1 MVRCRSQAAAPVQ
14 TTTPSGSQQYPTL
27 TQHNDFEKFLT
38 TAMNHIILKDRD
50 ITVMGILNLTPD
62 SYFAESRCMGADG
75 NIDLGQV
82 REKIR
87 KMFADGAGIVDIG
100 ACSTRPGAELP
111 DEDEEWRRLSVL
123 MPVLRKE
130 FPGGIFSVDTF
141 RSGIVRKCF
150 EAIGNFIVNDIS
162 AGEDD
167 PKMLETVGKLGLTYV
182 AMHKKGTPSDMQERC
197 SYGDVTE
204 DVLAYFRDFAVRADN
219 AGITDWILDPGF
231 GFAKTVEQN
240 WQLMREL
247 DRFSGQGRKVLV
259 GISRKSMIYK
269 ALGITPEE
277 ALPQTQAAH
286 LAALERGADILR
298 VHDVAEAV
306 RTVRL
311 YRMLQ

>member
-1 MVRCRSQAAAPVQ
+1 M
-14 TTTPSGSQQYPTL
+14 
-27 TQHNDFEKFLT
+27 
-38 TAMNHIILKDRD
+38 TAMNHMILKDKD

-62 SYFAESRCMGADG
+62 SYFAESRCMDADG

-82 REKIR
+82 LEKIR

-130 FPGGIFSVDTF
+130 FPGRTFSVDTF

-167 PKMLETVGKLGLTYV
+167 QKMMETVGKLGLTYV

-204 DVLAYFRDFAVRADN
+204 DVLAYFRDFAVRAEN

-269 ALGITPEE
+269 VLDITPEE